1 MISVQSMKVPHTGVI
16 RAGLL
21 VFLAILVAILGFS
34 GALTELVH
42 RWNQQEEYSHGFL
55 IPVVTAWLLWTRRD
69 ALRANIGQ
77 PSWIGPVLILLA
89 IAMHITGELSAIF
102 ILSQIGFVVALDR
115 DSARDRRLLSSQS
128 GLHPDRIPALRHSPA
143 VLH

>member
-1 MISVQSMKVPHTGVI
+1 MDQSDRVPQITAI
-16 RAGLL
+16 RTGLL
-21 VFLAILVAILGFS
+21 VLLAILVAILGFS

-77 PSWIGPVLILLA
+77 PSWIGPA
-89 IAMHITGELSAIF
+89 PDF
-102 ILSQIGFVVALDR
+102 
-115 DSARDRRLLSSQS
+115 ARDCHAHH
-128 GLHPDRIPALRHSPA
+128 G
-143 VLH
+143 

>member
-1 MISVQSMKVPHTGVI
+1 MVAAVVT
-16 RAGLL
+16 
-21 VFLAILVAILGFS
+21 AILGFG
-34 GALTELVH
+34 GALLQLVQT
-42 RWNQQEEYSHGFL
+42 WSQQEEYSHGFL
-55 IPVVTAWLLWTRRD
+55 IPVMTAWLLWTRRD

-102 ILSQIGFVVALDR
+102 IFSQIGFVIALIGIVLGN
-115 DSARDRRLLSSQS
+115 RRLFSSQGS
-128 GLHPDRIPALRHSPA
+128 LHPDRIPALRHSPA